1 VWTPGENDR
10 FQWNSYGRYRRWQQ
24 NMAKIMFVNDL
35 EVENIGIMHISS
47 VLKAHGHVCDLIFSN
62 QGAENLLQ
70 SIKEFHPD
78 IIGFSVMTI
87 NQNSTLK
94 LATLLKKN
102 GVEAL
107 IIAGGPHPT
116 FFPDFIDNEG
126 IDIINIGEGEYSLL
140 DLANAVDNHSDIRGI
155 QNFHVK
161 KDGKIYKNPLRPL
174 VNIEELPDPD
184 IDIFLKYDA
193 MKYKGVYRFIVSRGC
208 PYGCSF
214 CFNHQW
220 NNLYKECGNQNVIRL
235 KSVEK
240 CMHEIEEFAK
250 KIELKFV
257 GFMDSTFNLDKKWL
271 LKFLEC
277 YSKRIGI
284 PFSVNLRANLVDEE
298 IVKALAETN
307 CCHSVRVG
315 IEVGNEKLR
324 REVLNKNIS
333 NNSIYNMA
341 ALLEKYKISL
351 LAYIMFGLPDET
363 VADAFETIEMMQ
375 KIQPDIIY
383 AMVFLPFPGLN
394 ITKYAIKKGYITE
407 KDLLKL
413 GESKY
418 RRYNSILQQSDIN
431 TVMNIH
437 KLHMVLTRFPFLSPF
452 IKKLVR
458 LKPNPIF
465 NFIYAISLHLN
476 MMRHT
481 GAISNAKSN
490 IINFAIQTAKV
501 ELKRR
506 IS

>member
-1 VWTPGENDR
+1 
-10 FQWNSYGRYRRWQQ
+10 
-24 NMAKIMFVNDL
+24 MAKIMFVNDW
-35 EVENIGIMHISS
+35 ETENLGIMYISS
-47 VLKAHGHVCDLIFSN
+47 VLKAHGHVTDLILSN
-62 QGAENLLQ
+62 QCAENILQ

-78 IIGFSVMTI
+78 IIGFSVFTV
-87 NQNSTLK
+87 NQNLTLN

-116 FFPDFIDNEG
+116 FFPDFIDNEC

-155 QNFHVK
+155 QNFYVK

-184 IDIFLKYDA
+184 IDIFFKYYA
-193 MKYKGVYRFIVSRGC
+193 INYKGLYMFTASRGC
-208 PYGCSF
+208 PYDCNF

-220 NNLYKECGNQNVIRL
+220 NNLYKACGNQNVIRL

-240 CMHEIEEFAK
+240 CMHEIEEVAK
-250 KIELKFV
+250 KVELKFIDFV
-257 GFMDSTFNLDKKWL
+257 DSTFNLDRKWF
-271 LKFLEC
+271 LKFFEC
-277 YSKRIGI
+277 YSKRIGV
-284 PFSVNLRANLVDEE
+284 PFSVNLRANLIDEE

-307 CCHSVRVG
+307 CCRLVRVG

-341 ALLEKYKISL
+341 ALIKKHKIPLCAL
-351 LAYIMFGLPDET
+351 LMFGLPGET

-375 KIQPDIIY
+375 KIQPDFFN
-383 AMVFLPFPGLN
+383 ATVFHPYPGMK

-413 GESKY
+413 GERKY
-418 RRYNSILQQSDIN
+418 ERYNSILQQSDIN

-437 KLHMVLTRFPFLSPF
+437 KFHMVLIRFQFLSPF

-465 NFIYAISLHLN
+465 NFIFVIS
-476 MMRHT
+476 
-481 GAISNAKSN
+481 
-490 IINFAIQTAKV
+490 
-501 ELKRR
+501 RR
-506 IS
+506 FNYWKIARITLENSTS

>member
-1 VWTPGENDR
+1 
-10 FQWNSYGRYRRWQQ
+10 
-24 NMAKIMFVNDL
+24 M
-35 EVENIGIMHISS
+35 IS
-47 VLKAHGHVCDLIFSN
+47 
-62 QGAENLLQ
+62 
-70 SIKEFHPD
+70 
-78 IIGFSVMTI
+78 
-87 NQNSTLK
+87 
-94 LATLLKKN
+94 
-102 GVEAL
+102 
-107 IIAGGPHPT
+107 
-116 FFPDFIDNEG
+116 FI
-126 IDIINIGEGEYSLL
+126 
-140 DLANAVDNHSDIRGI
+140 
-155 QNFHVK
+155 
-161 KDGKIYKNPLRPL
+161 
-174 VNIEELPDPD
+174 
-184 IDIFLKYDA
+184 
-193 MKYKGVYRFIVSRGC
+193 
-208 PYGCSF
+208 
-214 CFNHQW
+214 
-220 NNLYKECGNQNVIRL
+220 
-235 KSVEK
+235 
-240 CMHEIEEFAK
+240 
-250 KIELKFV
+250 
-257 GFMDSTFNLDKKWL
+257 DSTFNLDKKWL

-277 YSKRIGI
+277 YRKRIGI

-298 IVKALAETN
+298 IVKAFAETN
-307 CCHSVRVG
+307 CCHTVRVG
-315 IEVGNEKLR
+315 IETGNEKLR

-413 GESKY
+413 GERKY
-418 RRYNSILQQSDIN
+418 HFYNSILQQSDIN

-452 IKKLVR
+452 LKKLVR

-465 NFIYAISLHLN
+465 NFIYAISAHLN

>member
-1 VWTPGENDR
+1 
-10 FQWNSYGRYRRWQQ
+10 
-24 NMAKIMFVNDL
+24 MAKIMFVSEFHYNL
-35 EVENIGIMHISS
+35 GVMYISS
-47 VLKAHGHVCDLIFSN
+47 VLKAHGHVCDFILST
-62 QGAENLLQ
+62 QCAENTLQ

-78 IIGFSVMTI
+78 IIGFSVMTV
-87 NQNSTLK
+87 NQNLTLN

-116 FFPDFIDNEG
+116 FFPDFIDNECL
-126 IDIINIGEGEYSLL
+126 DIINIGEGEYSLL

-155 QNFHVK
+155 QNLHVK

-184 IDIFLKYDA
+184 IDLFFKYGA
-193 MKYKGVYRFIVSRGC
+193 MKYNGNYNFIVSRGC
-208 PYGCSF
+208 PYDCSY
-214 CFNHQW
+214 CFNHKW
-220 NNLYKECGNQNVIRL
+220 NNLYKACGNQNVIRL

-250 KIELKFV
+250 KIEIKLVSFS
-257 GFMDSTFNLDKKWL
+257 DSTFNLNKKWL

-277 YSKRIGI
+277 YRKRIGI

-307 CCHSVRVG
+307 CCHAVRVG
-315 IEVGNEKLR
+315 IETGNEKLR

-351 LAYIMFGLPDET
+351 FAYTMYGLPGET

-375 KIQPDIIY
+375 KIQPDFFN
-383 AMVFLPFPGLN
+383 AMVFHPYPGMK

-413 GESKY
+413 GETKY
-418 RRYNSILQQSDIN
+418 KAYNSILQQPDIN

-437 KLHMVLTRFPFLSPF
+437 KFHMVLIRFQFLSPF

-465 NFIYAISLHLN
+465 NYISSISYKLNSMRYVFIFHPDQKIKFKIIYYAI
-476 MMRHT
+476 
-481 GAISNAKSN
+481 
-490 IINFAIQTAKV
+490 QQAKV
-501 ELKRR
+501 ALKSR

>member
-1 VWTPGENDR
+1 
-10 FQWNSYGRYRRWQQ
+10 
-24 NMAKIMFVNDL
+24 MAKIMFVNDFGIQNL
-35 EVENIGIMHISS
+35 GIMYMSS
-47 VLKAHGHVCDLIFSN
+47 VLKAHGHVTDLIFSN
-62 QGAENLLQ
+62 QSTENILQ

-78 IIGFSVMTI
+78 IIGFSVFTV
-87 NQNSTLK
+87 NQNLTLN

-116 FFPDFIDNEG
+116 FFPDFIDNEC
-126 IDIINIGEGEYSLL
+126 IDIMNIGEGEYSLL
-140 DLANAVDNHSDIRGI
+140 DLANAVDNHSDIKGI

-174 VNIEELPDPD
+174 VDIEELPDPD
-184 IDIFLKYDA
+184 IDIHFKHAVKNNSGYYTLIA
-193 MKYKGVYRFIVSRGC
+193 SRGC
-208 PYGCSF
+208 PYNCSF

-220 NNLYKECGNQNVIRL
+220 NNLYKACGNQNVIRL

-240 CMHEIEEFAK
+240 LINEIEEFAK
-250 KIELKFV
+250 KIEPKLVNFI
-257 GFMDSTFNLDKKWL
+257 DSTFNLDKKWL

-277 YSKRIGI
+277 YGKRIGL

-307 CCHSVRVG
+307 CCHSVRLG

-333 NNSIYNMA
+333 NNSIYNTA
-341 ALLEKYKISL
+341 ALLGKYKIPL
-351 LAYIMFGLPDET
+351 FAYIMFGLPEET

-375 KIQPDIIY
+375 KIQPDFIH
-383 AMVFLPFPGLN
+383 AMVFQPYPGMK
-394 ITKYAIKKGYITE
+394 ITKHAIKKGYITE

-413 GESKY
+413 GERKY
-418 RRYNSILQQSDIN
+418 KVNNSILKQSDIN
-431 TVMNIH
+431 TVMNIQ
-437 KLHMVLTRFPFLSPF
+437 KFHMVLIRFQFLSPF

-465 NFIYAISLHLN
+465 NFIFAISEKLNDIRWLLVLHPDQK
-476 MMRHT
+476 
-481 GAISNAKSN
+481 IKFK
-490 IINFAIQTAKV
+490 IINFAIQQAKV
-501 ELKRR
+501 ALKRR